1 MPRFRHDLLARARRA
16 VLLVA
21 AGVAAAFATPASAR
35 PQQPASATPAPP
47 APPTYSLEAHEAFR
61 ARLEGVSNPT
71 QRAERLAEVALVER
85 PGGELQQMVD
95 AALNDEIL
103 DAKGALRRI
112 FLTGDEAARVGVMQL
127 YGRHWRNTLGVGFEP
142 AFIDT
147 VRRGLEDPRPRVRQ
161 ATIAFTAANH
171 VPRIAN
177 FLIDA
182 AEADP
187 NLTLGA
193 LLSIEQ
199 SRDPIGARWVAGKL
213 ADPDPAIR
221 DAARLASVPMGR
233 QAAFHLRV
241 MADSPDPKTRW
252 AGIEG
257 LLAVAGADDRDFL
270 ANWLEKDAAAP
281 RTLRDAVVSAL
292 AELEIGTYTP
302 SLPPRPPLTFAPVG
316 RRKPTLPMP
325 S

>member
-1 MPRFRHDLLARARRA
+1 MSPLRPVFLRP
-16 VLLVA
+16 LVA
-21 AGVAAAFATPASAR
+21 LAAGASVAAFA
-35 PQQPASATPAPP
+35 QQPPAPAPP
-47 APPTYSLEAHEAFR
+47 QYSLETYEAFR
-61 ARLEGVSNPT
+61 TRLEGVSGPT

-95 AALNDEIL
+95 AALDEEIL
-103 DAKGALRRI
+103 EAKGALRRI
-112 FLTGDEAARVGVMQL
+112 FLTGDETARVEVMEL
-127 YGRHWRNTLGVGFEP
+127 FSRHWRNTLGIGFEP
-142 AFIDT
+142 AFVDS
-147 VRRGLEDPRPRVRQ
+147 VRRGLEDPSPKVRQ

-171 VPRIAN
+171 LPRMAN

-187 NLTLGA
+187 SLTLGA

-199 SRDPIGARWVAGKL
+199 SRDPIGARWVSGKVG
-213 ADPDPAIR
+213 DPDPAIH
-221 DAARLASVPMGR
+221 DAALRACVPMQR

-241 MADSPDPKTRW
+241 MADSPVEKVRW

-257 LLAVAGADDRDFL
+257 LLTVASADDRGFL
-270 ANWLEKDAAAP
+270 TNWLEKDAAAP

-292 AELEIGTYTP
+292 AELEIGTYKP
-302 SLPPRPPLTFAPVG
+302 KLPPRPPLTFAPAG
-316 RRKPTLPMP
+316 PRKPTLPLP